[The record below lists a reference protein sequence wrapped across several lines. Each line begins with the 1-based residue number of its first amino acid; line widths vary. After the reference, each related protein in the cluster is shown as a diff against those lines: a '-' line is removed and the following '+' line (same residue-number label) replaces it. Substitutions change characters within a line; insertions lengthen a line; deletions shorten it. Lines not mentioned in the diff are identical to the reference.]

1 VETVTGRVVAFASG
15 VPTLLGPLD
24 VYGRF
29 YRDCISGGYM
39 PTYGRSSAKIAV
51 ALGISFG
58 WVFVNG
64 SVALLALTA
73 FAFAH

>member
-29 YRDCISGGYM
+29 YRDCISGVTCRHTADRL
-39 PTYGRSSAKIAV
+39 PKS
-51 ALGISFG
+51 LL
-58 WVFVNG
+58 
-64 SVALLALTA
+64 LLA
-73 FAFAH
+73 FHSDGSS